1 MRRGAHLA
9 VRCVAPRVAA
19 ITALAALA
27 ACLAGCASMRGLQPN
42 EAYIEQ
48 HAIFVG
54 RDGHALEPAVGK
66 GAEAFRSDSAYRA
79 YVAGIIDAIRADSV
93 RRGGKHRILVRIHGG
108 LNTLNSSLEAS
119 LAMSDS
125 IKADTIAGYYPIFI
139 NWQSG
144 LLSSLSEHLF
154 NTRRGQYYPALSAAG
169 LPLTPFYLASDL
181 GQGLARFP
189 LTGVRQLHN
198 YLTQTFDNNQGPAP
212 DTTISLVAMQADTT
226 KKISPVDITKKR
238 ERLSAVTQSASASRT
253 SPIPVSTAG
262 ATDIQ
267 FSRFPYHRSTLEALG
282 HIGAAALY
290 MIPPNVYIYG
300 YRSGIQGRTATFAFS
315 PTWARVLGWIP
326 LKPLA
331 TYVVDALGEPAWDM
345 MHRRALGMFQD
356 PNSFGH
362 QQNAPAGY
370 VPPTGAVTTLLDALD
385 TLIHR
390 DTATHYELT
399 IVGHSMGAIVATEVT
414 RRYDSLPIDNLVF
427 MAAAASLREFEVGV
441 MPYMEH
447 HPKTQFYN
455 LTLHPFNDLRESHD
469 VAIPPYGSLLEWV
482 DAFYSHPESDFD
494 RMIGKYTNVMQASFM
509 FPTEIRGRVHIK
521 AFGYNDGKGCGPG
534 HTLPVQHGDFNALPV
549 PFWRPAFWQPN
560 QAGCEEIKAAAFSA
574 AVP

>member
-1 MRRGAHLA
+1 MRL
-9 VRCVAPRVAA
+9 RCVVPRLVAIVPIVGLGA
-19 ITALAALA
+19 TLT
-27 ACLAGCASMRGLQPN
+27 GCASMRGLQPN

-66 GAEAFRSDSAYRA
+66 DAQAFPSDSAYRA
-79 YVAGIIDAIRADSV
+79 YVTGIIAGIRADSV

-154 NTRRGQYYPALSAAG
+154 NTRRGQYYPAFSLAG

-198 YLTQTFDNNQGPAP
+198 YFTQTFDNNQGPAP
-212 DTTISLVAMQADTT
+212 DTMFALAPIPIDTT
-226 KKISPVDITKKR
+226 KKASPVEITKKR
-238 ERLSAVTQSASASRT
+238 ERLSAVTQSPSAARN
-253 SPIPVSTAG
+253 SPIALSTAG
-262 ATDIQ
+262 VTDIQ
-267 FSRFPYHRSTLEALG
+267 FSRFPYHRSKLDEIG

-290 MIPPNVYIYG
+290 MIPPNVYVYG
-300 YRSGIQGRTATFAFS
+300 YRSGIQGRTQTFAFS

-331 TYVVDALGEPAWDM
+331 TYVVDALGGPAWDM

-356 PNSFGH
+356 PNAFGH
-362 QQNAPAGY
+362 LQNAPAGY
-370 VPPTGAVTTLLDALD
+370 VPPTGAVTGLLDALD
-385 TLIHR
+385 TLIRR

-399 IVGHSMGAIVATEVT
+399 IVGHSMGAIVATEIT
-414 RRYDSLPIDNLVF
+414 RTYPTLPIDNLVF
-427 MAAAASLREFEVGV
+427 MAAAASVREFQVGV
-441 MPYMEH
+441 IPYMER
-447 HPKTQFYN
+447 HPRTQFYT
-455 LTLHPFNDLRESHD
+455 LSLHPFNDLRESHD
-469 VAIPPYGSLLEWV
+469 FAIPPYGSLLEWI
-482 DAFYSHPESDFD
+482 DAFYSHPENDYD
-494 RMIGKYTNVMQASFM
+494 RMMGKYTNMMEASFM
-509 FPTEIRGRVHIK
+509 FPTNIRGRVHIK
-521 AFGYNDGKGCGPG
+521 AFGYNDGKGCGPD
-534 HTLPVQHGDFNALPV
+534 HNLPVQHGDFNALPV

-560 QAGCEEIKAAAFSA
+560 QAGCEEIKAAAFAA